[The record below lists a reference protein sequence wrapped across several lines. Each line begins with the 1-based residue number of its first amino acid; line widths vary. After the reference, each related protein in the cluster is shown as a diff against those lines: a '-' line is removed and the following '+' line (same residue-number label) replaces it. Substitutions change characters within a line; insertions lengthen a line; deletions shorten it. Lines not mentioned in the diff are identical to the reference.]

1 MTIDH
6 PSLSRTEQ
14 AGLWWVR
21 LRETDIAPEE
31 IAQWL
36 DWCQSDPANLE
47 AFENIENLGG
57 RFQMLD
63 AETRAAL
70 TRELLDEPAP
80 LRPHIPAAPASNPKL
95 QPRATR
101 RWLAPLALA
110 ATLVAGVSVWLLS
123 RVDTLPA
130 HVYRT
135 ARAEQQDFQLEDG
148 SQLALGAMSSVSVA
162 YSEAQRRLALDA
174 GEAYFEV
181 APNPS
186 RPFVV
191 QVGKLRVT
199 AVGTAFNIRR
209 SGDQVE
215 VAVTHGIVDV
225 REVDAGADDQDA
237 THRLRLDAG
246 HQVIAGT
253 GDWAVRA
260 ADTAQALS
268 WRSGSMAFVD
278 EDLAL
283 VVANLNR
290 YAEHPVVLVDSALGK
305 LRYTGTVVQG
315 HEDAWVSAIEAVFPV
330 RAARDDQGRVL
341 LSQK

>member
-1 MTIDH
+1 MTSDH
-6 PSLSRTEQ
+6 PTLSRTEQ

-21 LRETDIAPEE
+21 LREADVAPEE
-31 IAQWL
+31 ISQWL

-47 AFENIENLGG
+47 AFENIEKLGG
-57 RFQMLD
+57 RLSTLD
-63 AETRAAL
+63 AEARAAL
-70 TRELLDEPAP
+70 TRELLDEPAGTG
-80 LRPHIPAAPASNPKL
+80 AAAGIGAG
-95 QPRATR
+95 RDHRRR
-101 RWLAPLALA
+101 RWLPPLAIA
-110 ATLVAGVSVWLLS
+110 ATLVVGVAVWLVERSTPPLQTYS
-123 RVDTLPA
+123 
-130 HVYRT
+130 T
-135 ARAEQQDFQLEDG
+135 ALGEQQEFKLEDG

-162 YSEAQRRLALDA
+162 YSAAQRRLGLDA

-209 SGDQVE
+209 TGEQIE
-215 VAVTHGIVDV
+215 VAVVHGIVDV
-225 REVDAGADDQDA
+225 REVDAKGDDEDA
-237 THRLRLDAG
+237 THKLRLEAG
-246 HQVIAGT
+246 RQVVAGSS
-253 GDWAVRA
+253 GWAVRA
-260 ADTAQALS
+260 ADQSQALS
-268 WRSGSMAFVD
+268 WRNGSMAFVD

-290 YAEHPVVLVDSALGK
+290 YAAHPVVLVDAALGQ

-315 HEDAWVSAIEAVFPV
+315 REDDWVTAIEAVFPV

-341 LSQK
+341 LSQR

>member
-1 MTIDH
+1 MTNDQTR
-6 PSLSRTEQ
+6 LSRTEQ

-21 LRETDIAPEE
+21 LREADIAPEE

-57 RFQMLD
+57 RLQTLD

-80 LRPHIPAAPASNPKL
+80 AASADPSRRRSRRWMLPMSLAASLVVAGSLWWMNRAAAPPA
-95 QPRATR
+95 
-101 RWLAPLALA
+101 
-110 ATLVAGVSVWLLS
+110 
-123 RVDTLPA
+123 RV
-130 HVYRT
+130 YQT
-135 ARAEQQDFQLEDG
+135 ARAEQQDFKLDDG
-148 SQLALGAMSSVSVA
+148 SQLALGAMSSVSVS
-162 YSEAQRRLALDA
+162 YSEAARRLALDA
-174 GEAYFEV
+174 GEAYFTV

-191 QVGKLRVT
+191 QVGPLRVT

-215 VAVTHGIVDV
+215 VAVVHGIVDV
-225 REVDAGADDQDA
+225 REVDAGADDAQA
-237 THRLRLDAG
+237 RQQLRVEAG
-246 HQVIAGT
+246 HQIAAGA
-253 GDWAVRA
+253 GAWAVRA
-260 ADTAQALS
+260 ADPNQALS

-283 VVANLNR
+283 VVSHLNR
-290 YAEHPVVLVDSALGK
+290 YAEHPVVLVDPALGK
-305 LRYTGTVVQG
+305 LRYTGSVVQG
-315 HEDAWVSAIEAVFPV
+315 REDDWVRAIEAVFPV
-330 RAARDDQGRVL
+330 RALRDDRGRVL
-341 LSQK
+341 LSQR